1 MKNLLF
7 ISLSCLTFTTTTTTE
22 ATTETTTYDKADLEM
37 STAKSAIMIRSQRA
51 GSFLVIRTVQAL
63 WLTVNT
69 RV

>member
-1 MKNLLF
+1 MSIFKLGVVP
-7 ISLSCLTFTTTTTTE
+7 
-22 ATTETTTYDKADLEM
+22 DLEM

-63 WLTVNT
+63 LLTVNT